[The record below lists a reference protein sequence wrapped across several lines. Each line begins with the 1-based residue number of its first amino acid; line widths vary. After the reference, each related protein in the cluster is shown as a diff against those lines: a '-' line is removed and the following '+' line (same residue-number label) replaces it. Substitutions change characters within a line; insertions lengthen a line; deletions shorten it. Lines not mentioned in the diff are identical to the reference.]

1 MLLVNKINNNINYF
15 EVYNRFVNNRTE
27 LEFIKM
33 IFKITSFSYHI
44 KKESLL
50 ILDTII
56 EKKKNDFV
64 RMIRSSKQKNSESIL
79 FRFSFFDLQQS
90 SKLQNKLNFVN
101 RL

>member
-1 MLLVNKINNNINYF
+1 MNYF
-15 EVYNRFVNNRTE
+15 EVNNPFVNNRTE

-33 IFKITSFSYHI
+33 NFKITSFSYHI

-64 RMIRSSKQKNSESIL
+64 RMIRSSK
-79 FRFSFFDLQQS
+79 
-90 SKLQNKLNFVN
+90 
-101 RL
+101 

>member
-1 MLLVNKINNNINYF
+1 MNYF

-33 IFKITSFSYHI
+33 IFKITSFSYYI

-64 RMIRSSKQKNSESIL
+64 RMIRSSK
-79 FRFSFFDLQQS
+79 
-90 SKLQNKLNFVN
+90 
-101 RL
+101 